1 MEKTTEKNRKVT
13 TIEISIETYE
23 KLHSLKL
30 KIEKVVGKPISFD
43 KLCQIIF
50 SVKDFN
56 EMLSELMTE

>member
-1 MEKTTEKNRKVT
+1 MTEKNRKST

-23 KLHSLKL
+23 KLHSLKT

-56 EMLSELMTE
+56 EMLSELLTE

>member
-1 MEKTTEKNRKVT
+1 MLEKNRKTT

-23 KLHSLKL
+23 KLHSLKT

-43 KLCQIIF
+43 KLCQIVF
-50 SVKDFN
+50 SLKDFN